1 MPSSTPTQERR
12 GIPGSVLATRLM
24 ALALLTV
31 APVAAGHARGMAKAT
46 RTGDAAVPGPGD
58 PKGHRRDFASELMVE
73 HP

>member
-1 MPSSTPTQERR
+1 
-12 GIPGSVLATRLM
+12 M

-58 PKGHRRDFASELMVE
+58 PKGHSRDFESELMVE
-73 HP
+73 NP